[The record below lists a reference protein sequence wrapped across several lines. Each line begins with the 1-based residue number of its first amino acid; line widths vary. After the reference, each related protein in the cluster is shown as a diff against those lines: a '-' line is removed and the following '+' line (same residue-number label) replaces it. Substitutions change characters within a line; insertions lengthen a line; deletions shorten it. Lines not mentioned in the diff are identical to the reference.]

1 MNVFYKIRNFFLQC
15 MEKENVDNWK
25 RKPNIITVYTLR
37 NVTWTWYWI
46 LYISSLILPEF
57 DIEYCIYQG
66 IHYLNL
72 ILNIVYIKEYIT
84 WTLHWILYISRI
96 ITWTWHWISYISRG
110 WWWMRT
116 TLTRVLYHPTRRGES
131 TT

>member
-1 MNVFYKIRNFFLQC
+1 

-46 LYISSLILPEF
+46 LYISSLILPEL

-66 IHYLNL
+66 ILPELDIEYCIYQE
-72 ILNIVYIKEYIT
+72 ILPE
-84 WTLHWILYISRI
+84 LHI
-96 ITWTWHWISYISRG
+96 G
-110 WWWMRT
+110 
-116 TLTRVLYHPTRRGES
+116 
-131 TT
+131 